1 MTKTLTE
8 QWRSGN
14 LKKSFYYLKFPDT
27 ETSEIYNLY
36 DMEKFRYVQDS
47 EKIEVLDEVPS
58 YEEYQLLKKEIDS
71 LKEQIHSMLFTDDV
85 VQERYDKAEMKIHIL
100 EHHLEIATKALREIR
115 KRI

>member
-8 QWRSGN
+8 QWRAGN

-27 ETSEIYNLY
+27 ETTEIYNLY

-58 YEEYQLLKKEIDS
+58 YEEYQLLKEEIKA
-71 LKEQIHSMLFTDDV
+71 LKEMEGV
-85 VQERYDKAEMKIHIL
+85 K
-100 EHHLEIATKALREIR
+100 
-115 KRI
+115 